1 MNNNDLFTAVPSLNY
16 ISCAESG
23 KQGIKTF
30 VLRTHS
36 LSDRLINGVIDN
48 FNSYAVPFDPKAI
61 ENRTVFSFEKIFG
74 NKNETVIEIGFG
86 NGESFLKTA
95 EKNRNT
101 NFLGFEVYLNG
112 FASCLTSAA
121 EMKLSNVRV
130 MRADVHD
137 VLNNCISDSSVSGFS
152 IYFPDPWPKK
162 KHHKRRLI
170 NPDFVSLLSCKLKK
184 GGVIHF
190 ATDIDDYAYE
200 ALDVLTSNL
209 QLENK
214 YSGFAPDS
222 GTREHSV
229 FEHKGIKAGR
239 TIYDIVVLKK

>member
-61 ENRTVFSFEKIFG
+61 ENRTVYSFEKIFG

-121 EMKLSNVRV
+121 EMKLNALTCR
-130 MRADVHD
+130 
-137 VLNNCISDSSVSGFS
+137 
-152 IYFPDPWPKK
+152 IYQK
-162 KHHKRRLI
+162 I
-170 NPDFVSLLSCKLKK
+170 VSLLVAK
-184 GGVIHF
+184 
-190 ATDIDDYAYE
+190 
-200 ALDVLTSNL
+200 
-209 QLENK
+209 
-214 YSGFAPDS
+214 
-222 GTREHSV
+222 
-229 FEHKGIKAGR
+229 
-239 TIYDIVVLKK
+239 